1 MCSSDLAIAQLMMR
15 DASNTNLIKRHD
27 GLFAVD
33 EAPPGTNIA
42 NGTEPV
48 SLTPQA
54 LEGSSVN
61 PMVMMVKL
69 IEQSRNFEHQVRIV
83 KESKSN
89 DESGASMMKIA

>member
-1 MCSSDLAIAQLMMR
+1 MQQAIAQLMMR
-15 DASNTNLIKRHD
+15 DPSKTDLIKRND

-33 EAPPGTNIA
+33 ASPPGTNIA

-48 SLTPQA
+48 SLTPKA

-61 PMVMMVKL
+61 PMASMVKL
-69 IEQSRNFEHQVRIV
+69 IEQSRNFEHQVRII